1 MNIKNKSS
9 VELMNLY
16 AEILAELNRRNVV
29 RTYNQFDY
37 LIIVIFNDR
46 FGVKEGYMLPHDT
59 IKPYARYNKHQN
71 GYILMAKGA
80 VLSDKSTLNITDQLQ

>member
-1 MNIKNKSS
+1 
-9 VELMNLY
+9 
-16 AEILAELNRRNVV
+16 
-29 RTYNQFDY
+29 
-37 LIIVIFNDR
+37 
-46 FGVKEGYMLPHDT
+46 MLPHDT